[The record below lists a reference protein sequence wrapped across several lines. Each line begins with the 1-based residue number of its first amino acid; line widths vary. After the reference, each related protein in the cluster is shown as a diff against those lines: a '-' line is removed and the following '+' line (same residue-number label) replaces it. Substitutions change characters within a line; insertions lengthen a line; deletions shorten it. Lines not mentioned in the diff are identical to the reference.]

1 MKLAVLES
9 DQINRLLVLDRLRE
23 LGHETREYDGVHELL
38 QSVERH
44 EVDAVLTNLG
54 RLDMNGFEIVANI
67 QRIDPAVA
75 VLVMSV
81 DDDDS
86 LAVHAA
92 RVGAA
97 GFVKKPIRDFRALAK
112 KVEEAVDKAPARRKA
127 LADDLKGSIEQFA
140 VTDLLQ
146 MMHMM
151 RKTGTLDVIVDGD
164 SAQLCVRDGNVVGAR
179 YGLAFG
185 TKALPRIVSISSGT
199 FTFKPQIDST
209 IEKSGPVD
217 IPSQKLILDTVR
229 QVDEI
234 ELLLHRLP
242 HPSVQLIVSD
252 SLDTSPLESRDI
264 AILRAIKRHGTVG
277 KILDS
282 VPLPDVEVLRTL
294 NRLSMAGAFL
304 TET

>member
-1 MKLAVLES
+1 M
-9 DQINRLLVLDRLRE
+9 
-23 LGHETREYDGVHELL
+23 
-38 QSVERH
+38 
-44 EVDAVLTNLG
+44 
-54 RLDMNGFEIVANI
+54 
-67 QRIDPAVA
+67 
-75 VLVMSV
+75 
-81 DDDDS
+81 
-86 LAVHAA
+86 
-92 RVGAA
+92 
-97 GFVKKPIRDFRALAK
+97 
-112 KVEEAVDKAPARRKA
+112 
-127 LADDLKGSIEQFA
+127 
-140 VTDLLQ
+140 
-146 MMHMM
+146 
-151 RKTGTLDVIVDGD
+151 
-164 SAQLCVRDGNVVGAR
+164 
-179 YGLAFG
+179 AFG
-185 TKALPRIVSISSGT
+185 TKALPRIVSISSGA

-264 AILRAIKRHGTVG
+264 AALRAIKRHGTVG
-277 KILDS
+277 KNLDS